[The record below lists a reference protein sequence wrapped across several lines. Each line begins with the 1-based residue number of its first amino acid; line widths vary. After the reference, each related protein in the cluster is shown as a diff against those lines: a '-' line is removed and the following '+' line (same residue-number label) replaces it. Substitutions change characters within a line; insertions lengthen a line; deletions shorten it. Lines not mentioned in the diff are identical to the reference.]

1 MSQECLLTEWIRKEV
16 IERMEGRPT
25 PFSFGD
31 IQREIIEEA
40 SKQINFTI
48 TNYAKMF
55 EMMG

>member
-1 MSQECLLTEWIRKEV
+1 MSQECLLTEWIRREV
-16 IERMEGRPT
+16 MERMEAKPT